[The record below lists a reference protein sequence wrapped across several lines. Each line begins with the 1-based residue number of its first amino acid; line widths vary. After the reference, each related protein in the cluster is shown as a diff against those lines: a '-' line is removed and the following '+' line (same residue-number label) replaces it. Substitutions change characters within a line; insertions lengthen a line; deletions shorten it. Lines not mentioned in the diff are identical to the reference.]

1 MALDLS
7 PLYNATLG
15 GVGFMEQYSSDGF
28 AAPGADDMQ
37 DVALLRIPGGD
48 TTVIQDLGRAT
59 RSFDVPG
66 AIEAAGLTALLAKR
80 NATVTLVR
88 ASGTSVSVYVQG
100 FADVRRAGHGLDV
113 FNFTIKLVL

>member
-1 MALDLS
+1 MAYDLS
-7 PLYNATLG
+7 GLYNATLG
-15 GVGFMEQYSSDGF
+15 GVGFMEQYGDGF

-59 RSFDVPG
+59 RTFEVPG
-66 AIEAAGLTALLAKR
+66 AINASNLTALLAKR
-80 NATVTLVR
+80 GQTVTLVR

-100 FADVRRAGHGLDV
+100 FADVRVTGNNLAV
-113 FNFTIKLVL
+113 YNFTIKLVL